1 MSAERA
7 ALADVLNFSAE
18 DLAANRAGS
27 LSDAQKARLARG
39 WRRTFWIILALV
51 VGFGL
56 TATILLFLGQRN
68 ASPILS
74 VIGIAITMLNA
85 VIVGLGAQN
94 YLRTS
99 SDLRGGR
106 VAAVSGVVTHTIRVS
121 GRIATY
127 ILKVDGQEIVVS
139 KPVFF
144 AIEDA
149 KPYRLYRTP
158 ASRTLFAAEPA

>member
-18 DLAANRAGS
+18 DLAANRAGA

-39 WRRTFWIILALV
+39 WRRTLWIIVALV

-56 TATILLFLGQRN
+56 VATILLFLGQQN

-74 VIGIAITMLNA
+74 VIGVTITVINA

-106 VAAVSGVVTHTIRVS
+106 VATISGIVSHTIRVS
-121 GRIATY
+121 GRTATY
-127 ILKVDGQEIVVS
+127 VLKVDGQDIIVP

-149 KPYRLYRTP
+149 KPYRLYRAP
-158 ASRTLFAAEPA
+158 ASKTLLSAEES